1 MVPRGMYETQ
11 RRALRIT
18 LGGLPLAL
26 PIDIPKEMRILV
38 TEAQDRVASSQA
50 NKTLRGASDFLLH
63 ECACTVTRMNG
74 GILVCQW
81 VRPHRALTVGLGRK
95 LMTIFCCV

>member
-18 LGGLPLAL
+18 LPLAL
-26 PIDIPKEMRILV
+26 PIDIPKEGNEDTV

-63 ECACTVTRMNG
+63 ECARTVTRMHG